1 MAAITVSA
9 ALTVIGNMA
18 RCIVR
23 RCISDRTLATWLP
36 GNLTR
41 SQARTRRVDCGDA
54 EVVVEECR
62 TTRRLIPD
70 IDADA
75 AGHAGRLL
83 NRWIS
88 YGDIA
93 ADPGIGRRRK
103 HHDPI
108 GVAVRGVLLDK
119 VVVPVKDAD
128 AEIIVWTCEA
138 VSRRLVPPERVVATD
153 DSYAAAGQVCDSAPI
168 PNRDIRSKSDPRR
181 RRRDANAGHTVRCYG
196 DPFDLAEQRAVE
208 QDSITA
214 ESLHDAGSTDL
225 DVRLSAA
232 VDAGFCSRRRRTA
245 TSGIRVGWSRNR
257 ESIQPQLDMPSG
269 ELNARRAR
277 DRTGDVTYEPTV
289 VPDGAGRRYRAA
301 DVLREHRARRQE
313 NADCD
318 GRERGPH
325 TAGSHRARPFRMA
338 SRTNVRKV

>member
-23 RCISDRTLATWLP
+23 QCISDRPLATWLP

-41 SQARTRRVDCGDA
+41 SQAWTRRVDRGDA
-54 EVVVEECR
+54 EVVVEEGR

-75 AGHAGRLL
+75 AGYTGRLL
-83 NRWIS
+83 DRWVS
-88 YGDIA
+88 YGNIA
-93 ADPGIGRRRK
+93 ADPGVGRCRK
-103 HHDPI
+103 DHDPI
-108 GVAVRGVLLDK
+108 RVSVGSVFLDEVAVSVE
-119 VVVPVKDAD
+119 DAD

-138 VSRRLVPPERVVATD
+138 ISRRLVPPERVVGAD
-153 DSYAAAGQVCDSAPI
+153 DSYAAAGQACDSAPI
-168 PNRDIRSKSDPRR
+168 PDSHIRSKSDTRR
-181 RRRDANAGHTVRCYG
+181 RRGHANAGHTVRRCG

-232 VDAGFCSRRRRTA
+232 MDAGFCCRRRRATA
-245 TSGIRVGWSRNR
+245 RRIRVGWSRDR
-257 ESIQPQLDMPSG
+257 ESVQPQLDVTAG

-277 DRTGDVTYEPTV
+277 DGARDVADESTV
-289 VPDGAGRRYRAA
+289 IPNHSSGRYRTA

-313 NADCD
+313 DADCD
-318 GRERGPH
+318 RGETAPDS
-325 TAGSHRARPFRMA
+325 AGSHGSRPFRMA
-338 SRTNVRKV
+338 